1 MTDCLCRGGA
11 GNSSVVTEDHEE
23 TLEEAVKGIAAGI
36 AGKAK
41 EIAGELMDDPEL
53 EQQGIAQQ
61 EKSEELRSGNAAPG

>member
-1 MTDCLCRGGA
+1 M
-11 GNSSVVTEDHEE
+11 TEDHEE